1 MTAGH
6 ARAILDQIK
15 ECNPEHTI
23 IQIDEYHFQSPD
35 QLFLVHAFLEAGFKL
50 VLSTATPTL
59 RVDATHY
66 GTYRANLSRRFNITT
81 LPLRTDPC
89 LAFDSLLRSDN
100 ARAAGYSDRVLI
112 IHPSI
117 KECSRI
123 FDAIQDR
130 SGMFSEVEGRPFSI
144 AKLSSVDRRVPRTGH
159 IVATQMVDAG
169 VTIKGV
175 SCVIDCGVSMVSH
188 MHTLQSVLSSQ
199 TVHIQRKGRTGR
211 DRHGLYIPLLDAD
224 PNSDPLELPTN
235 WDLLHN
241 FETYQAI
248 YRHRTILRSEIIKPT
263 TTDQPRLR
271 VNDFAR
277 LGADI
282 PIEAI
287 TDSTSRTH
295 FIHDLNIYLQVLLL
309 YSNTLKEDDMYNSA
323 ARSYNS
329 INGNPTQD
337 VEHLHTR
344 GVRTSAPVRLLE
356 EYVKNDGVL
365 WHTILG
371 PRPGIPRW
379 TRRGLALAP
388 FQETMLPGVLPRNFT
403 YPQEFYTT
411 EVDDALAPH
420 VPAEVV
426 VDEDEGDNASE
437 HTDTSIRRSEP
448 EKSLLTENQVSNL
461 GSKLSG
467 VSVEPPAKVSISAI
481 HTDKKLSTGPSST
494 LVTDDW
500 SGLSAHTY
508 LTKKLPLIPDE
519 DPDVE
524 MTDSS
529 IDSKP
534 PHVAR
539 AYGNT
544 YDSKILPEIP
554 MFTHSQDFEAG
565 SENTTSIRR
574 KEEQDSASPETDD
587 PNRLANYPLHDWS
600 GLSAHTYLGET
611 LVSGQFE
618 QPIVGGHLN
627 DVGSTLGQREDVF
640 PEIEDFPSPT

>member
-1 MTAGH
+1 
-6 ARAILDQIK
+6 
-15 ECNPEHTI
+15 
-23 IQIDEYHFQSPD
+23 
-35 QLFLVHAFLEAGFKL
+35 
-50 VLSTATPTL
+50 
-59 RVDATHY
+59 
-66 GTYRANLSRRFNITT
+66 
-81 LPLRTDPC
+81 
-89 LAFDSLLRSDN
+89 
-100 ARAAGYSDRVLI
+100 
-112 IHPSI
+112 
-117 KECSRI
+117 
-123 FDAIQDR
+123 
-130 SGMFSEVEGRPFSI
+130 
-144 AKLSSVDRRVPRTGH
+144 
-159 IVATQMVDAG
+159 
-169 VTIKGV
+169 
-175 SCVIDCGVSMVSH
+175 
-188 MHTLQSVLSSQ
+188 
-199 TVHIQRKGRTGR
+199 
-211 DRHGLYIPLLDAD
+211 
-224 PNSDPLELPTN
+224 
-235 WDLLHN
+235 
-241 FETYQAI
+241 
-248 YRHRTILRSEIIKPT
+248 
-263 TTDQPRLR
+263 
-271 VNDFAR
+271 
-277 LGADI
+277 
-282 PIEAI
+282 
-287 TDSTSRTH
+287 
-295 FIHDLNIYLQVLLL
+295 
-309 YSNTLKEDDMYNSA
+309 
-323 ARSYNS
+323 
-329 INGNPTQD
+329 
-337 VEHLHTR
+337 
-344 GVRTSAPVRLLE
+344 
-356 EYVKNDGVL
+356 
-365 WHTILG
+365 
-371 PRPGIPRW
+371 
-379 TRRGLALAP
+379 
-388 FQETMLPGVLPRNFT
+388 MLPGVLPRNFT

-448 EKSLLTENQVSNL
+448 EKSLLAENQVSNL
-461 GSKLSG
+461 DSKLSG